1 MHNTVEWAYLTHISY
16 ENIQIIFRFIVEL
29 FSGSVKVSHYF
40 MKDRT
45 FLAGVGI
52 KGIGPKL

>member
-45 FLAGVGI
+45 FFS
-52 KGIGPKL
+52 